1 MKKFFRYALLGV
13 LIGSLTFLVVLLF
26 TGPTT
31 VTPKEIIS
39 VLLMSAGIGL
49 VSSIFEI
56 EWNMLLEV
64 VIHFILTFGLVAL
77 TSGYNNWPSEF
88 SINTLFSFGI
98 FVLIYVAI
106 WVGLYVVQLVDMKRL
121 NQKIKLRNQKK

>member
-13 LIGSLTFLVVLLF
+13 LIGSLTFLVILSF

-64 VIHFILTFGLVAL
+64 VIHFILTFSLVVL
-77 TSGYNNWPSEF
+77 TGGYNNWLSKL
-88 SINTLFSFGI
+88 SINTLASFGI